1 MCVCVCVCV
10 CFPPLHK
17 IRELFKRL
25 RHVSTVGDRRALVE
39 LIVMTEVMH
48 LFLDDPSEGNKRTAL
63 HYAAAEGK
71 LMALKRLLKCGARV
85 HAMDEEGN
93 TPLHLAAAANQV
105 LVPPLSLSIYL
116 YLLYMSVL
124 SSIDMCAKMES

>member
-1 MCVCVCVCV
+1 M
-10 CFPPLHK
+10 
-17 IRELFKRL
+17 
-25 RHVSTVGDRRALVE
+25 VE
-39 LIVMTEVMH
+39 LIVMTEIMH

-105 LVPPLSLSIYL
+105 LVCYLSLSLSLFIL
-116 YLLYMSVL
+116 SVYMWSIL
-124 SSIDMCAKMES
+124 S